1 MATKKT
7 AKSTPASK
15 PIATSKSKTAAA
27 RVKRLPRKSAPK
39 SSVNKPSRTKK
50 STPSKQSRGRIIAIV
65 IGIIAAIALIAI
77 TISALVTSINQNGKN
92 NMVVETGDGE
102 RIETHY
108 LGFNDFSFRLKIPK
122 SFHALTE
129 AEIKDKYKNSIPE
142 VVYANADNTVNIAI
156 DLSDNEV
163 ANDDIPTYLTTM
175 KNTILMLQNSTILSS
190 KDSTQGEHNIGT
202 IEFINDSTDGKYYN
216 YTTVFSQNDKLNTV
230 TFNVSDIDRETWQ
243 PVAAFVINSL
253 DFTR

>member
-1 MATKKT
+1 MANKKT
-7 AKSTPASK
+7 AKTASASK
-15 PIATSKSKTAAA
+15 STAPSKPKTSVA
-27 RVKRLPRKSAPK
+27 RAKHLPRKPISKSASSKPSSIKKSAQPK
-39 SSVNKPSRTKK
+39 SGK
-50 STPSKQSRGRIIAIV
+50 GRIVAII
-65 IGIIAAIALIAI
+65 IGIIAAIALVTI
-77 TISALVTSINQNGKN
+77 TIIALVTSIHQNGKN

-129 AEIKDKYKNSIPE
+129 AEIKDKYKNSVPE
-142 VVYANADNTVNIAI
+142 VVYANNDNTVNIAI
-156 DLSDNEV
+156 DLSDNKV

-175 KNTILMLQNSTILSS
+175 KNTIQMLQNSSILSS
-190 KDSTQGEHNIGT
+190 KDISQGEHNIGT
-202 IEFINDSTDGKYYN
+202 IEFINDSTNGKYYN
-216 YTTVFSQNDKLNTV
+216 YTAVFSQNDKLNTV

-243 PVAAFVINSL
+243 PVATFVINSL